1 MGGLVGTVLGC
12 IVGGGVGAIVGER
25 VGRRVGLLVG
35 ERVGLGVCA
44 WTSRTTFDDD
54 GGSIQKATTVT
65 GTRVTSTPTSHPCSD
80 KTEGW
85 RDTINHGIY

>member
-54 GGSIQKATTVT
+54 GGSIQKAA
-65 GTRVTSTPTSHPCSD
+65 TRIYQSII
-80 KTEGW
+80 
-85 RDTINHGIY
+85 INTQPPLLMEKGRAER